1 MEFHATFPVADLIP
15 YARNSRTHNEEQIA
29 QIMASIKEFGFTNP
43 ILIGSDNVIIAGHG
57 RLLAAQRLGLTEVP
71 VICLPNL
78 TETQRKALVIADNK
92 IALNAGW
99 DEEMLALEMAEL
111 SETDF
116 DLDLLGFNPDEL
128 AEIQHLGEDQTQ
140 GNTDDDE
147 VPEAPI
153 EPITK
158 HGDIWILG
166 KHKLLC
172 GDTTMF
178 DDVQKLMEGDVA
190 DMVFTDPP
198 YNVNYGSTMKD
209 SIRYHAGTLGGRKIM
224 NDNLGDG
231 FPQFLTDSLSNLLMF
246 CQGAAYVCMS
256 SSELHTLYSAFIAA
270 GGKWSTFI
278 IWAKNTFTLG
288 RADYQRQYEP
298 ILYGWNADKPHYW
311 CGDRDQSD
319 VWEYNKPVKNDLH
332 PTMKPV
338 ELVERAVLNSSKSG
352 DIVLDGFGGSGS
364 TLIAC
369 EKNNRKARLME
380 LDPKFCDVIVK
391 RWEEYTGRKA
401 ELLANIEETPE
412 NNAELL
418 QNDVELTG

>member
-43 ILIGSDNVIIAGHG
+43 ILIGGDNVIIAGHG

-71 VICLPNL
+71 VISLPDL

-99 DEEMLALEMAEL
+99 DEEMLALEMKEL
-111 SETDF
+111 EESDF
-116 DLDLLGFNPDEL
+116 NLDILGFSEDEL
-128 AEIQHLGEDQTQ
+128 KELKNFGEPQTEAKSEEDEI
-140 GNTDDDE
+140 
-147 VPEAPI
+147 PEAPI
-153 EPITK
+153 ESITK
-158 HGDIWILG
+158 RGDVWILG
-166 KHKLLC
+166 EHRLVC
-172 GDTTMF
+172 GNTTMF
-178 DDVQKLMEGDVA
+178 DDVRKLMRDDCA
-190 DMVFTDPP
+190 AMIFTDPP

-256 SSELHTLYSAFIAA
+256 SSELHTLYNAFIAA

-391 RWEEYTGRKA
+391 RWEDYTGNKA
-401 ELLANIEETPE
+401 QLLENEE
-412 NNAELL
+412 NNSEIMS
-418 QNDVELTG
+418 N

>member
-43 ILIGSDNVIIAGHG
+43 ILVGGDNVIIAGHG
-57 RLLAAQRLGLTEVP
+57 RLLAAQRLGLKEVP
-71 VICLPNL
+71 VIRLPDL

-99 DEEMLALEMAEL
+99 DEEMLALEMKEL
-111 SETDF
+111 EESDF
-116 DLDLLGFNPDEL
+116 NLDILGFSEDEL
-128 AEIQHLGEDQTQ
+128 KELENFGEPQTDAKSEEDEI
-140 GNTDDDE
+140 
-147 VPEAPI
+147 PEAPV

-158 HGDIWILG
+158 RGDVWILG
-166 KHKLLC
+166 EHRLMC

-178 DDVQKLMEGDVA
+178 DDVRKLMRDDRA
-190 DMVFTDPP
+190 AMIFTDPP

-246 CQGAAYVCMS
+246 CHGAAYVCMS
-256 SSELHTLYSAFIAA
+256 SSELHTLYNAFIAA

-391 RWEEYTGRKA
+391 RWEDYTGKKA
-401 ELLANIEETPE
+401 VLQNSEEKTE
-412 NNAELL
+412 
-418 QNDVELTG
+418 NDVELTG

>member
-1 MEFHATFPVADLIP
+1 MEFYAKFPVADLIP

-43 ILIGSDNVIIAGHG
+43 ILIGGDKVIIAGHG

-71 VICLPNL
+71 VISLPDL

-99 DEEMLALEMAEL
+99 DEEMLALEMKEL
-111 SETDF
+111 EESDF
-116 DLDLLGFNPDEL
+116 NLDILGFSEDEL
-128 AEIQHLGEDQTQ
+128 KELENFGEPQTEAKSEEDEI
-140 GNTDDDE
+140 
-147 VPEAPI
+147 PEAPV
-153 EPITK
+153 EPVTK
-158 HGDIWILG
+158 RGDVWILG
-166 KHKLLC
+166 EHRLMC

-178 DDVQKLMEGDVA
+178 DDMRKLMRDDCA
-190 DMVFTDPP
+190 AMIFTDPP

-256 SSELHTLYSAFIAA
+256 SSELHTLYNAFITA

-352 DIVLDGFGGSGS
+352 NVVLDGFGGSGS

-391 RWEEYTGRKA
+391 RWEDYTGKKA
-401 ELLANIEETPE
+401 QLFENEE
-412 NNAELL
+412 NNSEIMS
-418 QNDVELTG
+418 N